1 MTQEMPLLR
10 TGYDRDAAR
19 VGVVHV
25 GVGAFHRAHQAVYFD
40 DLMER
45 TGDLNWAVA
54 GVNLRAAHS
63 GDLERLRA
71 GGGAYVVKSYDPD
84 GGSDFRLVRAHK
96 AFFDWSRDAE
106 AAEDVVALPGV
117 RLLSA
122 TVTESGY
129 CLGDDG
135 RIDLGS
141 PEIRAEIDGAGKS
154 SIYAYLRAALGKR
167 RAAGGRPLTVLCCD
181 NLRGNGT
188 MLERNLRRYL
198 IAAGEPGLAS
208 WVSDH
213 VSFPCSM
220 VDRITP
226 RPEPRHAS
234 EVAERFGIADDFTV
248 HCERFMQWVIG
259 DRFVGVRPEL
269 DTAGAE
275 LVEDVHPYEE
285 AKIRILNGG
294 HLALAYLAALRGIET
309 YDAALRDPALDAF
322 FDALTTTEIL
332 PSLDR
337 GTPVDLPAYRDSVK
351 RRFMNRSIADRI
363 SRIAM
368 DGTSKFPVFLLPTVR
383 ACLARGIV
391 PRWASTSIASW
402 YVFLRRLEA
411 GRLEFDYVDPKLPM
425 VRPLLAPGR
434 EEEFARLPGLW
445 GDTGRRHPEFV
456 REVRARIAELET
468 EYSGTRPDPDRLE
481 SRNEGPIGPGT
492 GRR

>member
-1 MTQEMPLLR
+1 MTHPVGGAALLR

-19 VGVVHV
+19 IGVVHV

-40 DLMER
+40 DMMER
-45 TGDLNWAVA
+45 TGDLSWAVA
-54 GVNLRAAHS
+54 GVNLRPAQS
-63 GDLERLRA
+63 GDLARLRA

-84 GGSDFRLVRAHK
+84 GGSEFRLVRAHK

-106 AAEDVVALPGV
+106 KAEDVVAEPGV
-117 RLLSA
+117 RLLSM

-135 RIDLGS
+135 GLDLGN
-141 PEIRAEIDGAGKS
+141 PEIGAELDGAGKS
-154 SIYAYLRAALGKR
+154 SVYAYLRAALGKR
-167 RAAGGRPLTVLCCD
+167 RAAGGRPLTILCCD
-181 NLRGNGT
+181 NLRGNGA
-188 MLERNLRRYL
+188 MLERNLGCYL
-198 IAAGEPGLAS
+198 AAAGESALAA

-226 RPEPRHAS
+226 RPEARHAG
-234 EVAERFGIADDFTV
+234 EVAERFGIADDFTL

-259 DRFVGVRPEL
+259 DHFVGVRPEL
-269 DTAGAE
+269 DAAGAE

-285 AKIRILNGG
+285 AKIRILNGA

-309 YDAALRDPALDAF
+309 YDAALREPPLDAF

-332 PSLDR
+332 PSLDP

-351 RRFMNRSIADRI
+351 RRFMNRSIADRL

-368 DGTSKFPVFLLPTVR
+368 DGASKFPVFLLPTVR
-383 ACLARGIV
+383 ACFARGIM
-391 PRWASTSIASW
+391 PRLASTAIASW

-425 VRPLLAPGR
+425 IRPLLAPGR
-434 EEEFARLPGLW
+434 EEEFARLGGLW
-445 GDTGRRHPEFV
+445 GDTAHRHPEFV
-456 REVRARIAELET
+456 REVCARIADLEA
-468 EYSGTRPDPDRLE
+468 EYSGA
-481 SRNEGPIGPGT
+481 
-492 GRR
+492 